1 MKRILVLAVMIIGM
15 LAAQGVIGGEA
26 SGVASDRIQ
35 IIAGKRAASHQTRV
49 ATVHSLGKNLTSTD
63 IEGMYTFLKS
73 RTNEHPDETALSFN
87 AIKNDTLQALIA
99 QDNLPSDLLPQILAM
114 YRDPQMDTLWRDYCL
129 QHLVLYY
136 ERRWKPTDPNRL
148 DDVDRQ
154 MIVSVYEEALSS
166 KQFGF
171 AGTALLGLARLAEQY
186 PELNQAKVA
195 QQAAALVKDDTVDP
209 ATRITAMGLCG
220 HLGRKDILPT
230 ARVWAQTG
238 ENTALRLASIGTLG
252 LIGVKHDLEL
262 LQDLAASDDASVK
275 KAAEMAI
282 KRLQKRKS

>member
-1 MKRILVLAVMIIGM
+1 MKRILVLAVMMIGM
-15 LAAQGVIGGEA
+15 LEAQGVIGGEA

-35 IIAGKRAASHQTRV
+35 IIAGRKASSHQVRV
-49 ATVHSLGKNLTSTD
+49 ATVHSLGKRLAPSD
-63 IEGMYTFLKS
+63 IEGLYTFLKN
-73 RTNEHPDETALSFN
+73 RTDEHTGETPLSVN
-87 AIKNDTLQALIA
+87 AIKNDTLQVLIA
-99 QDNLPSDLLPQILAM
+99 QENLPSDLLPQILAM

-136 ERRWKPTDPNRL
+136 ERRWKPNDTNRL
-148 DDVDRQ
+148 NDVDRQ

-171 AGTALLGLARLAEQY
+171 AGTALLGLARLVEQY
-186 PELNQAKVA
+186 PEINQAKVA
-195 QQAAALVKDDTVDP
+195 QHAAALVKDDTVDP

-220 HLGRKDILPT
+220 HLGRKDVLPA

-262 LQDLAASDDASVK
+262 LQDLAASDDAAVK